1 MKKINILQ
9 LVTGLTMGGAENVV
23 LNLARYSSKEK
34 FNTYVLALSKKE
46 ELLPEFLKYNINTT
60 ILRKSNSFLD
70 FISMLKSLHTFVKKN
85 NIQLI
90 HAHMFHALLL
100 ASLVKLSNPSL
111 KIIYTSHTLNR
122 RFKFSQIIIFLMK
135 PLRDIDIIFSKDMLS
150 FFYKKKYKIIPNGV
164 KLEHYQIAYPKYDT
178 FTFIAIGR
186 LTEAKNHA
194 FLIEFA
200 ETLKEKYNFE
210 IHIVGD
216 GELKED
222 LEKMIKA
229 SNLQK
234 EIKLLG
240 LRSDIPKLLKQSHAL
255 LMPSLW
261 EGLPLVILEAGAS
274 HLPIISTPVGSIPSL
289 LNSENAYLSTLN
301 EFVRSAEEI
310 LEQPDK
316 SNLKANKL
324 FEKISSSYALDKIIK
339 AHEEIYT
346 SSLFNN

>member
-34 FNTYVLALSKKE
+34 FNTYVLSLSKKE
-46 ELLPEFLKYNINTT
+46 ELLPEFLKCNINTT
-60 ILRKSNSFLD
+60 LLRKSNSFLD
-70 FISMLKSLHTFVKKN
+70 FISMFKSLHAFIKKN
-85 NIQLI
+85 DIQLI
-90 HAHMFHALLL
+90 HAHMFHSLIL
-100 ASLVKLSNPSL
+100 ASLVKLINPSL

-122 RFKFSQIIIFLMK
+122 SFKFSQAIVFLMK
-135 PLRDIDIIFSKDMLS
+135 PLRDIDIIFSKDMLR
-150 FFYKKKYKIIPNGV
+150 FFYKKAYKIIPNGV
-164 KLEHYQIAYPKYDT
+164 KIEHYQVAYPKYDT

-186 LTEAKNHA
+186 LTEAKNHK

-200 ETLKEKYNFE
+200 NALKEKYNFE
-210 IHIVGD
+210 IHIVGE
-216 GELKED
+216 GELQGE
-222 LEKMIKA
+222 LEKLIKE

-240 LRSDIPKLLKQSHAL
+240 LRSDIPKRLQQSHAL

-289 LNSENAYLSTLN
+289 LNNNNAYLCEPS
-301 EFVRSAEEI
+301 EFVSAAEEI

-316 SNLKANKL
+316 SNIKADKL
-324 FEKISSSYALDKIIK
+324 FEKISSFYSIEKIIK
-339 AHEEIYT
+339 AHEEIYK
-346 SSLFNN
+346 SVCVIF